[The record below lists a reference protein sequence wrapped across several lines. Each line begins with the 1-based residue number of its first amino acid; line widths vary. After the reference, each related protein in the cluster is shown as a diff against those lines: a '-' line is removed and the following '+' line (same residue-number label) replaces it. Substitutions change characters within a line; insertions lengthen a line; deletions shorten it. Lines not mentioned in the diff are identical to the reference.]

1 MSLPSL
7 PKIPKYTVPE
17 IPGAAE
23 AAQKIADAKA
33 SLLSRRN
40 PIPQVHNPTPGATVQ
55 KTIEQ
60 IKQEAVAEAKYEYG
74 LVSQGGVVT
83 DDTDI
88 FDHPTY
94 AKIVDVYDDS
104 CTKIV
109 TMFFDVLHGVLEALV
124 KVYRLLN
131 DLQKE
136 VDLELD
142 KYPDWPHFPSF
153 PDGPS
158 IDIDT
163 IDTDELKCPLA
174 ECLGLPSPPTFK
186 FPVGMSMEEALAP
199 RMVPDP
205 EDPEGPYIE
214 EPSPYTEQDWKQWR
228 GAFDEYTD
236 RVGQTA
242 GLAARTTLSNTIKII
257 KATPQGLV
265 NGIVDA
271 AKATIAGMVSS
282 VVFDKIEA
290 QLDCMSAK
298 DPRINEVYEVLLF
311 RKMKQQMAFDSA
323 NNPIIKLQGRAQ
335 GLLDEVQDKLSVLEG
350 KRNEAQGLLSKGS
363 GALELPDP
371 EPLNAVSN
379 LKNKF
384 F

>member
-1 MSLPSL
+1 M
-7 PKIPKYTVPE
+7 
-17 IPGAAE
+17 
-23 AAQKIADAKA
+23 
-33 SLLSRRN
+33 
-40 PIPQVHNPTPGATVQ
+40 
-55 KTIEQ
+55 
-60 IKQEAVAEAKYEYG
+60 
-74 LVSQGGVVT
+74 
-83 DDTDI
+83 
-88 FDHPTY
+88 
-94 AKIVDVYDDS
+94 
-104 CTKIV
+104 
-109 TMFFDVLHGVLEALV
+109 
-124 KVYRLLN
+124 
-131 DLQKE
+131 
-136 VDLELD
+136 
-142 KYPDWPHFPSF
+142 
-153 PDGPS
+153 
-158 IDIDT
+158 
-163 IDTDELKCPLA
+163 
-174 ECLGLPSPPTFK
+174 
-186 FPVGMSMEEALAP
+186 
-199 RMVPDP
+199 
-205 EDPEGPYIE
+205 
-214 EPSPYTEQDWKQWR
+214 
-228 GAFDEYTD
+228 
-236 RVGQTA
+236 
-242 GLAARTTLSNTIKII
+242 
-257 KATPQGLV
+257 